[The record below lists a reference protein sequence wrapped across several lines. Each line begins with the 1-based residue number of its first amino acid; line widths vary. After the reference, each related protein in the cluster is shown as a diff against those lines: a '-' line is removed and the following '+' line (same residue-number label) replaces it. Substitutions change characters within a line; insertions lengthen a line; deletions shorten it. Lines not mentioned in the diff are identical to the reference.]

1 MKPFRLLLLLVFLT
15 LLSAWPMKSSSF
27 TPNI

>member
-1 MKPFRLLLLLVFLT
+1 MLQRFLIALAFAL